1 MSEPKYNLMKE
12 ARDTVSGWAAV
23 AKNLTLKAAEA
34 MAARREALTPW
45 AFHHKNP
52 DRVYHLIEPV

>member
-1 MSEPKYNLMKE
+1 MKE